1 MMDDTPKKPVAASQS
16 AATPVAALPVAAS
29 NEDLARAAVDE
40 ASEHLGSDVVLLD
53 TRGVSSFADFFVIVS
68 GETDRHIESM
78 ANDISRRVRE
88 MGVHISHREGS
99 GRGGWVLLDF
109 TGFVVHLF
117 TREQRER
124 YGLEQLWSRA
134 TEIVRVQ

>member
-1 MMDDTPKKPVAASQS
+1 MNHTDEQQTAV
-16 AATPVAALPVAAS
+16 S
-29 NEDLARAAVDE
+29 NEDIARAAVDE
-40 ASEHLGSDVVLLD
+40 ASEKIGSDIVLLD

-78 ANDISRRVRE
+78 AEDIGRRARS
-88 MGVHISHREGS
+88 MGVHVTHREGS
-99 GRGGWVLLDF
+99 GKGGWLLLDF
-109 TGFVVHLF
+109 TGIVVHLF
-117 TREQRER
+117 TRDQRDH